1 MTQPQQI
8 PTFTRN
14 HFRPIVT
21 SYFPQPPPIAAHQAH
36 PPPRVIT
43 PPEPGPMMTDIVVTS
58 HQAVPPN
65 GLKVQEATTA
75 SSDARRNR
83 EATILDTPTFGKTFF
98 YYVCFIVCLCVLYI
112 DADNVS
118 ECESVGSVGDGQ
130 HIKEKSLQQDSNLF
144 DVLKILR
151 EAKRK
156 KSKCTDEKYKRFSMN
171 NFEELKNS
179 MAEFPEQFPKTHEVN
194 SNTQTDDSHLSK
206 SRNYSVLS
214 NFFKLKV

>member
-1 MTQPQQI
+1 M
-8 PTFTRN
+8 
-14 HFRPIVT
+14 
-21 SYFPQPPPIAAHQAH
+21 
-36 PPPRVIT
+36 
-43 PPEPGPMMTDIVVTS
+43 
-58 HQAVPPN
+58 
-65 GLKVQEATTA
+65 
-75 SSDARRNR
+75 
-83 EATILDTPTFGKTFF
+83 
-98 YYVCFIVCLCVLYI
+98 CLCVLYI

-179 MAEFPEQFPKTHEVN
+179 MAESIFPEQFPKTHEEK
-194 SNTQTDDSHLSK
+194 SNTQTDSHLSK
-206 SRNYSVLS
+206 SRKYSVLS
-214 NFFKLKV
+214 NFFNLFQL

>member
-1 MTQPQQI
+1 MPEETEKQLFWILQHLVK
-8 PTFTRN
+8 
-14 HFRPIVT
+14 HF
-21 SYFPQPPPIAAHQAH
+21 
-36 PPPRVIT
+36 
-43 PPEPGPMMTDIVVTS
+43 
-58 HQAVPPN
+58 
-65 GLKVQEATTA
+65 LC
-75 SSDARRNR
+75 
-83 EATILDTPTFGKTFF
+83 F

-179 MAEFPEQFPKTHEVN
+179 MAESIFPEQFPKTHEVK

-214 NFFKLKV
+214 NFFNLKV

>member
-1 MTQPQQI
+1 MPEETEKQLFWILQHLVK
-8 PTFTRN
+8 
-14 HFRPIVT
+14 HFFLCI
-21 SYFPQPPPIAAHQAH
+21 
-36 PPPRVIT
+36 
-43 PPEPGPMMTDIVVTS
+43 
-58 HQAVPPN
+58 
-65 GLKVQEATTA
+65 
-75 SSDARRNR
+75 
-83 EATILDTPTFGKTFF
+83 
-98 YYVCFIVCLCVLYI
+98 CFIVCLCVLYI

-156 KSKCTDEKYKRFSMN
+156 RSKCTDEKYKRFSMN

-179 MAEFPEQFPKTHEVN
+179 MAESIFPEQFPKTHEEK

-214 NFFKLKV
+214 NFFNLKV

>member
-1 MTQPQQI
+1 MWPGQCWELWWAWLWWPLLLQRRPCSLAPLLSALAGPSTCTWLVCLPQTSQVILSSWRWGVLNKVFQFSSWIYAPPAAVTRQPQHLAMTTSPLSFSHPSPPVNSSTSMTQPQQI

-21 SYFPQPPPIAAHQAH
+21 SYFPQPPPMAALQAH
-36 PPPRVIT
+36 PPPTVIT

-98 YYVCFIVCLCVLYI
+98 YYVCFC
-112 DADNVS
+112 ADV
-118 ECESVGSVGDGQ
+118 
-130 HIKEKSLQQDSNLF
+130 F
-144 DVLKILR
+144 Y
-151 EAKRK
+151 
-156 KSKCTDEKYKRFSMN
+156 T
-171 NFEELKNS
+171 
-179 MAEFPEQFPKTHEVN
+179 
-194 SNTQTDDSHLSK
+194 
-206 SRNYSVLS
+206 
-214 NFFKLKV
+214 